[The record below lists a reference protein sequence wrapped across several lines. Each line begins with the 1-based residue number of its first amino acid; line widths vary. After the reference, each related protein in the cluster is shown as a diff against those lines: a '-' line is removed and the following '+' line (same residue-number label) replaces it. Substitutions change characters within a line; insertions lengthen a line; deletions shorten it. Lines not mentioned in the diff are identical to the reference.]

1 MITLDE
7 SMSKRPDIEYPLE
20 WGFKIIG
27 RDRDALE
34 RSIKEIMQDREYKC
48 HIGNSSKGGKFHSY
62 NASCQ
67 VETQEDRD
75 KIFKYFQDHNDVKMV
90 I

>member
-1 MITLDE
+1 
-7 SMSKRPDIEYPLE
+7 
-20 WGFKIIG
+20 
-27 RDRDALE
+27 
-34 RSIKEIMQDREYKC
+34 MQDREHKC

-62 NASCQ
+62 NASCL

-75 KIFKYFQDHNDVKMV
+75 KIFKFFQDHDDVKMV

>member
-7 SMSKRPDIEYPLE
+7 SMPERPDIEYPLE

-27 RDRDALE
+27 RDKDALE
-34 RSIKEIMQDREYKC
+34 SCIREIMQDREHKC

-62 NASCQ
+62 NASCL

-75 KIFKYFQDHNDVKMV
+75 KIFKFFQDHDDVKMV